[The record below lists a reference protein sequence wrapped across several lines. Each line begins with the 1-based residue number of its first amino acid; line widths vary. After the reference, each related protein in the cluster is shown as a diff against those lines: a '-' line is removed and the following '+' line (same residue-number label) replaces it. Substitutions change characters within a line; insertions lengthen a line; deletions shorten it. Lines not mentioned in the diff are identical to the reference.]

1 MFGRIL
7 RNNRAASALLSL
19 PAAQRQQV
27 RRLNLHEF
35 QSLEIMKGYG
45 VATPRG
51 IPATTPEEAEAAFN
65 AIRDGRA
72 GVDVVI
78 KAQALTGGRGL
89 GKFKNGFQGGVHM
102 CTSPE
107 QAREIAKK
115 MLGQTLVTKQTGE
128 KGIEVAKVFLVERVY
143 MRREMYFSILM
154 DRASQGPVIVAS
166 PAGGTSIE
174 DVAEATP
181 ELIFKEK
188 VDITTGPTDAQV
200 THLAKSL
207 GGDANSQ
214 PKLEAMI
221 RNLYNLFIGV
231 DATLVEI
238 NPMAET
244 STGEIFACDA
254 KLNFDDNAAF
264 RHKEIFAQRDKSQE
278 DPREVEASQYDLNY
292 IGLDG
297 NIGCLVNG
305 AGLAMATMDIIS
317 LFGGS
322 PANFLDVG
330 GGATESQVKK
340 AFEILNR
347 DEQVK
352 SILVN
357 IFGGI
362 MRCDVIAA
370 GIVAAAKD
378 LGLKKPIII
387 RLQGTN
393 VEKARELIAQS
404 GFKMIVA
411 DDLEDAAQKAVKIAD
426 IVAQAEEANIN
437 VSFELP
443 A

>member
-1 MFGRIL
+1 MFGRVL
-7 RNNRAASALLSL
+7 RHSTGASLLSL
-19 PAAQRQQV
+19 PARQSAQV

-35 QSLEIMKGYG
+35 QSLEIMKGFG
-45 VATPRG
+45 VATPQG
-51 IPATTPEEAEAAFN
+51 IPANTPEEAKAAFSK
-65 AIRDGRA
+65 IRGDRGALPYILTDRCSGWRTLSTASLSERSRGWRGRHTMCIDG
-72 GVDVVI
+72 
-78 KAQALTGGRGL
+78 QAEM
-89 GKFKNGFQGGVHM
+89 F
-102 CTSPE
+102 
-107 QAREIAKK
+107 AKK
-115 MLGQTLVTKQTGE
+115 MLGETLVTKQTGA
-128 KGIEVAKVFLVERVY
+128 KGIEVAKVFLMERVW

-154 DRASQGPVIVAS
+154 DRASQGPVMVAS
-166 PAGGTSIE
+166 PSGGTSIE
-174 DVAEATP
+174 DVAAATP
-181 ELIFKEK
+181 ELIFKEN
-188 VDITTGPTDAQV
+188 VDIHTGPTDAQV
-200 THLAKSL
+200 ARLAKCL
-207 GGDANSQ
+207 GGEGKVGQ
-214 PKLEAMI
+214 KLEQQI
-221 RNLYNLFIGV
+221 RNLYDMFIGV

-238 NPMAET
+238 NPLAET
-244 STGEIFACDA
+244 REGEIYACDA
-254 KLNFDDNAAF
+254 KLNYDDNAAF
-264 RHKEIFAQRDKSQE
+264 RHKEIFALRDKTQE
-278 DPREVEASQYDLNY
+278 DSREVEASAYDLNY

-340 AFEILNR
+340 AFEILDG

-378 LGLKKPIII
+378 LGLKKPVII

-393 VEKARELIAQS
+393 VEKAREIISQS

-411 DDLEDAAQKAVKIAD
+411 DDLDDAAEKAVKIAD
-426 IVAQAEEANIN
+426 IVAQAQKVNVA
-437 VSFELP
+437 VSFES
-443 A
+443 

>member
-1 MFGRIL
+1 MFGRVL
-7 RNNRAASALLSL
+7 RSPSLLSM
-19 PAAQRQQV
+19 PKRQSAQV

-35 QSLEIMKGYG
+35 QSLEIMKGFG
-45 VATPRG
+45 VATPQG
-51 IPATTPEEAEAAFN
+51 IPANTPEEAAAAFN
-65 AIRDGRA
+65 KIRGDRE

-89 GKFKNGFQGGVHM
+89 GTFKNGFKGGVHM
-102 CTSPE
+102 CTKPE
-107 QAREIAKK
+107 QAADFAKK
-115 MLGQTLVTKQTGE
+115 MLGETLVTKQTGE
-128 KGIEVAKVFLVERVY
+128 KGIEVAKVFLMERVW

-154 DRASQGPVIVAS
+154 DRASQGPVMVAS

-181 ELIFKEK
+181 ELIFKES
-188 VDITTGPTDAQV
+188 VDIKTGPTDAQV
-200 THLAKSL
+200 AHLAKCL
-207 GGDANSQ
+207 GGEGDVGK
-214 PKLEAMI
+214 KLETQI
-221 RNLYNLFIGV
+221 KNLYNMFIGV

-238 NPMAET
+238 NPLAET
-244 STGEIFACDA
+244 REGEIFACDA
-254 KLNFDDNAAF
+254 KLNYDDNAAF
-264 RHKEIFAQRDKSQE
+264 RHKEIFAKRDKTQE
-278 DPREVEASQYDLNY
+278 DPREVEASAHDLNY

-317 LFGGS
+317 LYGGS

-340 AFEILNR
+340 AFEIL
-347 DEQVK
+347 DGDSQVK

-370 GIVAAAKD
+370 GIVAAVKD
-378 LGLKKPIII
+378 LGLKKPVII

-393 VEKARELIAQS
+393 VEQARKIIADS
-404 GFKMIVA
+404 GIKMIVA
-411 DDLEDAAQKAVKIAD
+411 DDLEEAAEKAVKIAD
-426 IVAQAEEANIN
+426 IVGQAQEVNIG
-437 VSFELP
+437 VSFES
-443 A
+443 